1 MKYWRVAV
9 TVDALA
15 VVYVEAETEEEAKN
29 LGMELVD
36 PTTAELA
43 DPIEVV
49 EIEEVDRVT
58 YERLS
63 DSQGG

>member
-1 MKYWRVAV
+1 MKYWRVEV

-15 VVYVEAETEEEAKN
+15 VVYVEAETKEEAED
-29 LGMELVD
+29 LGLELVD

-63 DSQGG
+63 E

>member
-63 DSQGG
+63 DS

>member
-15 VVYVEAETEEEAKN
+15 VVYVEAETKEEAEE
-29 LGMELVD
+29 LGLELVD

-49 EIEEVDRVT
+49 EIEEVDRVI

-63 DSQGG
+63 D

>member
-15 VVYVEAETEEEAKN
+15 VVYVEAETKEEAEE
-29 LGMELVD
+29 LGLELVD

-49 EIEEVDRVT
+49 EIEEVDRVI

-63 DSQGG
+63 E